1 MTGILGHPGPSA
13 AECSAIHKR
22 WIAERNR
29 RTEDP
34 GYREEWYYEQCG
46 SCRFW
51 LPLSGELGSDYGACA
66 NQASPFDGRVR
77 FEHDGCEA
85 FQEAGAWSTPEDHD
99 AHRRWMMYL
108 RTLDS
113 MDEDGLTLLRAALAE
128 EPDREM
134 ALAVILRALEV
145 VGGSERQEWIEL
157 ARPGEDREHAE
168 ARVRDLDILAGGP
181 TGVPD
186 EWSNWT
192 QRRIAATSSDLA
204 MLDLL
209 AQAGRTR
216 SIRRMAAERRQAM
229 GHRPGTGNNR

>member
-1 MTGILGHPGPSA
+1 MTNIPGHPGPSA
-13 AECSAIHKR
+13 AECSAIHER
-22 WIAERNR
+22 WVAERNR

-34 GYREEWYYEQCG
+34 GYREEWYSEQCG
-46 SCRFW
+46 GCRFW
-51 LPLSGELGSDYGACA
+51 LPLSGELGRDYGACA
-66 NQASPFDGRVR
+66 NPASPFDGRVR

-85 FQEAGAWSTPEDHD
+85 FQESGAWSTPEDHD
-99 AHRRWMMYL
+99 AHRRWMTYL

-113 MDEDGLTLLRAALAE
+113 MDEGGLDLLRAALAE

-145 VGGSERQEWIEL
+145 GASERQEWIEL
-157 ARPGEDREHAE
+157 APPGEGREHAE
-168 ARVRDLDILAGGP
+168 SRARDLGIVAGGP

-186 EWSNWT
+186 EWSDWT
-192 QRRIAATSSDLA
+192 QQRIAATSSDLA

-216 SIRRMAAERRQAM
+216 GIRRMAAERRQAM
-229 GHRPGTGNNR
+229 VLRPEAGDDR